1 MITALRG
8 SDLSFETRSPARPR
22 PETAFARSP
31 AQAANHAPATNIHPV
46 AVATPLAAAA
56 WFILV
61 SWAAFAGGETSLILA
76 VITFLA
82 LIFFGLL
89 VGGAAMARDMT
100 PDRAHRRSF
109 REFLEG
115 DVDIA
120 TGHVSG
126 REALLQIAAMPVALA
141 LGSTAIALIAVCL

>member
-1 MITALRG
+1 MITALRR
-8 SDLSFETRSPARPR
+8 SALPFETRSPARLRRASALLRLP
-22 PETAFARSP
+22 T
-31 AQAANHAPATNIHPV
+31 QAVNHAPATNIHPL
-46 AVATPLAAAA
+46 AVALPLAAVA
-56 WFILV
+56 WFVFV

-89 VGGAAMARDMT
+89 VGGAAMGRDLT
-100 PDRAHRRSF
+100 PERAHRRSF
-109 REFLEG
+109 RAFVEG

-126 REALLQIAAMPVALA
+126 REALLQIATMPVALA
-141 LGSTAIALIAVCL
+141 LGSTVIALIAVCL